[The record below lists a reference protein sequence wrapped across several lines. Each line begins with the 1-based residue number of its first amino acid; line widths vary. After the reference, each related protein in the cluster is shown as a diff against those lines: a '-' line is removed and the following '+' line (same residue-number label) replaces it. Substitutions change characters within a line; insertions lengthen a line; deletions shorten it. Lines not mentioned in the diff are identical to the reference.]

1 MRVMDNTMTSK
12 TLTGIALVWLAHV
25 VGGGYMAVCGT
36 LLVTTHDLAP
46 PHRWVLPSMGVV
58 ASSAHLYLYCSR
70 TRPEAYNDPPN
81 PQYGRHYGFP
91 GFLVLALHMLPIAVS
106 LAILY
111 AVTYGVVWLA
121 TLCGGAL
128 MASFVVQVTYHTA
141 LLFSAEATGMVL
153 RSVLGRTSG

>member
-70 TRPEAYNDPPN
+70 TRPEAY
-81 PQYGRHYGFP
+81 YGFP